1 MKIKA
6 VPVSSIDFSKYGTYY
21 SMKEKTSNVWYS
33 QGEGWEDSRTNRPLI
48 NTPGS
53 LGFTL
58 GSPTPCNVH
67 TMERH
72 LHTQEALFCL
82 ADPIVVALA
91 NSGDSEQPH
100 VADIQA
106 VILQPGEV
114 IVLNNGIWHDACHG
128 LNQSV
133 HYYWMATELE
143 EPTQWVEISGGPITL
158 TL

>member
-21 SMKEKTSNVWYS
+21 PMNEKTSNVWHS
-33 QGEGWEDSRTNRPLI
+33 QGEGWTDSRTNKPLI
-48 NTPGS
+48 DTPGS

-58 GSPTPCNVH
+58 GSPAPCSVH

-100 VADIQA
+100 VTDIEA
-106 VILQPGEV
+106 VIISPGEV

-128 LNQSV
+128 LKQSA
-133 HYYWMATELE
+133 HYYWMATESE
-143 EPTQWVEISGGPITL
+143 ESAEWVEITGGPITL